1 MAAPPP
7 ASPAGA
13 AKPSRPPGTSVFVE
27 IPPAATDPRWET
39 VDECFLACMSPVAL
53 VRYLWTHWSKVDLRH
68 RGVAARLRA
77 AIVPSLING
86 LLGLVDWV
94 VHGRAVARTPLCE
107 RPVFVLGLPRSGT
120 TMLQMLLAADT
131 DQFVSPDTFQVVHA
145 SSFLTLRP
153 LRQRLLADALSA
165 TRPMDNVAQSWDGT
179 ARGTLAVCGASLF
192 GWVRARE
199 ERSFIKER
207 LARSHASKVAQ
218 QYPWRGVLW
227 LAFIGRSRY

>member
-94 VHGRAVARTPLCE
+94 VHGRAVATTPLCE

-207 LARSHASKVAQ
+207 LARSHAS
-218 QYPWRGVLW
+218 
-227 LAFIGRSRY
+227 